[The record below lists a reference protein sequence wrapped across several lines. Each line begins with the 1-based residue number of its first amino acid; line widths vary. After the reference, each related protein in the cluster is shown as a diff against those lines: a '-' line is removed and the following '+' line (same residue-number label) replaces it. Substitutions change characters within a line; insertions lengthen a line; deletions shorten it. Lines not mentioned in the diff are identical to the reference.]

1 MMPHFPCNTLPSRF
15 SSLALTKACEE
26 NSFLSIANI
35 YCSIRKKKKK
45 VPAKEKELSPEA
57 SHLQPNSEAGR
68 WLEGPGS
75 SCRAQVPSSGLS
87 CSHFKSALTLKESIP
102 TTARP
107 SHLSIKKKRIKILH
121 NPDFFPLTHLTN
133 RNLSFDF
140 FQLPF
145 FSCQQTLV
153 PFFPPLLHPLQSV
166 N

>member
-1 MMPHFPCNTLPSRF
+1 MEVGEYMMPHFPCNTLPSRF
-15 SSLALTKACEE
+15 SSLALTEACEE

-107 SHLSIKKKRIKILH
+107 SHLSRKKNELKFYITQT
-121 NPDFFPLTHLTN
+121 FFPSPT
-133 RNLSFDF
+133 
-140 FQLPF
+140 
-145 FSCQQTLV
+145 
-153 PFFPPLLHPLQSV
+153 
-166 N
+166 